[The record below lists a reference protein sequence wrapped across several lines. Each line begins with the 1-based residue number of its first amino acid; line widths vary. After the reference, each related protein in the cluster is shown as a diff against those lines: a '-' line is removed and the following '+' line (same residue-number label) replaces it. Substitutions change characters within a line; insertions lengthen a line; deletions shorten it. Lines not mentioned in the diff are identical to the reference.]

1 MAYTILHGSSA
12 SQAAK
17 NEINNT
23 TSTSPFV
30 AKQTLYVVTASA
42 NTLHPTHQID
52 DCASPETLQGNDK
65 YGTSPSNC
73 RLSRDSPV
81 SIADNIVYDTAA
93 PPVYFPGP
101 LHNMPGTAPQLPG
114 QHWGVERV
122 LKPVLDFLWGAW
134 IDAREVRCTSA
145 LLFSLPHLW
154 YTDGTRYTF

>member
-23 TSTSPFV
+23 TSSSPFV
-30 AKQTLYVVTASA
+30 AKQTLHVVTSSA
-42 NTLHPTHQID
+42 NTPHPTHQID

-73 RLSRDSPV
+73 RLSCDTPV
-81 SIADNIVYDTAA
+81 SIVGNLVYNTAA

-101 LHNMPGTAPQLPG
+101 LHNMPGTAPQLLGP
-114 QHWGVERV
+114 HWGVERV
-122 LKPVLDFLWGAW
+122 LKTVLDFLWGAW
-134 IDAREVRCTSA
+134 IDAREVQCASA
-145 LLFSLPHLW
+145 YWCFFASPVVHRW
-154 YTDGTRYTF
+154 Y